1 MSSTEKV
8 DGFHEAAFT
17 RVNNEPDTIFYAQRL
32 PDSLMDMGARTA
44 VTALYQ
50 TSLPVGGTVLDLMAG
65 SLSHYPEEAH
75 FQDVIGLG
83 ASKAALDTNPVLK
96 TRIVQDLNADPIL
109 LFEDDSL
116 DVITLCDGIAYLT
129 QPLTVLTEALRV
141 LKEGAPLIVT
151 FSDQFHQQ
159 KAVAMW
165 QALEPEDRA
174 RLVSILLTRAGFAE
188 MDTGEVV
195 PPEDLTAWRDTVR
208 AVVGRKPRA

>member
-109 LFEDDSL
+109 PFEDDSL

-174 RLVSILLTRAGFAE
+174 RLVSILLSRAGFVE
-188 MDTGEVV
+188 LDTGEVV

>member
-1 MSSTEKV
+1 MSGTEQV
-8 DGFHEAAFT
+8 EGFHAAAFT

-44 VTALYQ
+44 VAALYQ

-65 SLSHYPEEAH
+65 SLSHYPEEAR
-75 FQDVIGLG
+75 FQDAIGLG
-83 ASKAALDTNPVLK
+83 ASKAALDANPVLT

-109 LFEDDSL
+109 PFEDDTI
-116 DVITLCDGIAYLT
+116 DAITLCDGVAYLT
-129 QPLTVLTEALRV
+129 QPLKVLTEALRV

-174 RLVSILLTRAGFAE
+174 RLVSVLLSKAGFGE
-188 MDTGEVV
+188 LDTGEVV

-208 AVVGRKPRA
+208 AVVGRKPRG

>member
-109 LFEDDSL
+109 PFEDDSL

-174 RLVSILLTRAGFAE
+174 RLVSILLSRAGFAE
-188 MDTGEVV
+188 LDTGEVV

>member
-109 LFEDDSL
+109 PFEDDSL

-165 QALEPEDRA
+165 QALEPDDRA
-174 RLVSILLTRAGFAE
+174 RLVSILLSRAGFAE
-188 MDTGEVV
+188 LDTGEVV

>member
-75 FQDVIGLG
+75 FQEVIGLG
-83 ASKAALDTNPVLK
+83 ASKAALDTNPALK

-109 LFEDDSL
+109 PFEDDSL

-129 QPLTVLTEALRV
+129 RPLTVLTEALRV

-174 RLVSILLTRAGFAE
+174 RLVSILLSRAGFAE
-188 MDTGEVV
+188 LDTGEVV

>member
-1 MSSTEKV
+1 MSGTEQV
-8 DGFHEAAFT
+8 EGFHTAAFT

-109 LFEDDSL
+109 PFEDDSL

-174 RLVSILLTRAGFAE
+174 RLVSILLSRAGFGE
-188 MDTGEVV
+188 LDTGEVV

>member
-1 MSSTEKV
+1 MSSTEKI

-109 LFEDDSL
+109 PFEDDSL

-141 LKEGAPLIVT
+141 LKEGGPLIVT

-174 RLVSILLTRAGFAE
+174 RLVSILLSRAGFAE
-188 MDTGEVV
+188 LDTGEVV

>member
-109 LFEDDSL
+109 PFEDDSL

-141 LKEGAPLIVT
+141 LKEGGPLIVT

-174 RLVSILLTRAGFAE
+174 RLVSILLSRAGFAE
-188 MDTGEVV
+188 LDTGEVV

>member
-109 LFEDDSL
+109 PFEDDSL

-174 RLVSILLTRAGFAE
+174 RLVSILLSRAGFAE
-188 MDTGEVV
+188 LDTGEVV

-208 AVVGRKPRA
+208 AVVGCKPRA

>member
-109 LFEDDSL
+109 PFEDDSL

-174 RLVSILLTRAGFAE
+174 RLVSILLSRAGFAE
-188 MDTGEVV
+188 LDTGEVV

-208 AVVGRKPRA
+208 AIVGRKPRA